1 MVEKVRYYCFKL
13 LADPT
18 DTVRI
23 RADRAE
29 EQPAPRQGAPTVK
42 LYIDDECVG
51 KMRNVDSWWVEDQE
65 TTA

>member
-1 MVEKVRYYCFKL
+1 M
-13 LADPT
+13 T

-42 LYIDDECVG
+42 LYLDDECVG
-51 KMRNVDSWWVEDQE
+51 KMHNVDSWWVEDE
-65 TTA
+65 DTPV